1 MKLLT
6 NHKKLLVSG
15 CIFILLAACQQN
27 NNKATIENASPY
39 FSIFFTGNE
48 DAVLRGIQFN
58 CTPDELKKLEKAKL
72 YESTP
77 DHLFYEFSYPKD
89 STTFSEY
96 ANIQY
101 FFNENNQLDIITA
114 EIYLNDSTQ
123 EQQLKNNLIEY
134 YNQRFGNPEKDEQD
148 HEVWTGYFTDATLDK
163 KISYSV
169 AIKEINGEFGIGIE
183 YVRQ

>member
-15 CIFILLAACQQN
+15 CIFLFNLAACQQN

-39 FSIFFTGNE
+39 FSNFFTGNE

-101 FFNENNQLDIITA
+101 FFNENNQLDIIIA

-123 EQQLKNNLIEY
+123 EQQLKNNLI
-134 YNQRFGNPEKDEQD
+134 
-148 HEVWTGYFTDATLDK
+148 
-163 KISYSV
+163 
-169 AIKEINGEFGIGIE
+169 GILQSTIWE
-183 YVRQ
+183 P